1 MGKITMRSKHVDEL
15 LRAAKL
21 ASLAEGD
28 TIGAYLIDMALLHNA
43 QNLTENR
50 KPAAVATAA

>member
-1 MGKITMRSKHVDEL
+1 MRSKHVDEL

-43 QNLTENR
+43 QYLNQKR
-50 KPAAVATAA
+50 KPATVATAA